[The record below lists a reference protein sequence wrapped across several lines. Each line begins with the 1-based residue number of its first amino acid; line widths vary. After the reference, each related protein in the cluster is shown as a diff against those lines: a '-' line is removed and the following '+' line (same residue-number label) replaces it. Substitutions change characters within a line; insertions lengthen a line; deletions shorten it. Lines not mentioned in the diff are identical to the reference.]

1 MGGLVVANSGTAAS
15 SGARGDSR
23 ELQWSPVWAHVR
35 TCRFWKKIGV
45 YELPYM
51 ESVMCECLLASGRA
65 LVTPTM
71 VWSAKNRAYKRVPDP
86 PYPPLL
92 I

>member
-1 MGGLVVANSGTAAS
+1 MLAGVWGSWCAGLA
-15 SGARGDSR
+15 
-23 ELQWSPVWAHVR
+23 VR
-35 TCRFWKKIGV
+35 SAGPMSVLVQIRAKNEMCV

-71 VWSAKNRAYKRVPDP
+71 VWSAKNRACKRVPDP
-86 PYPPLL
+86 PYPPLP
-92 I
+92 